1 MRMLKAIAFGA
12 LALAGSVAL
21 AQSSRD
27 SASALTPTVLRT
39 EARTTAPAP
48 SVTAGARLLTKADAD
63 AWLDGYMPYA
73 MRAGDIPGAVVAIVK
88 DGQILTSR
96 GFGYADVAKRIRVD
110 PERTLFRPGS
120 VSKLFTWT
128 AVMQLVEQ
136 RRLDLDTD
144 VNRYLDFQIPP
155 YGGKPI
161 TLRQIMTHTAGFQE
175 AAKDTVFFDQ
185 RRQVPL
191 GQFLKRW
198 VPARIYAPGT
208 TPAYSNW
215 ATALAGYIVERAS
228 GLSFDDYVDQR
239 IFSAIGMRNST
250 FRQPLPARLRAQM
263 AVGYPRGSEPGK
275 AFEFVGPA
283 PAGSLSSTGNDMA
296 RFMIAHLAQGRGLM
310 SSDTAATMHNSPL
323 DRVNPRS
330 LIPPLNRMELG
341 FFETDINGREVIGHL
356 GDTQLF
362 HTSLHL
368 FINDGVGFYVSFNS
382 RGKESAVGPLRTAL
396 FEDFADRYFPALD
409 RDGRIDA
416 ATARQHAALM
426 AGNWELSLRT
436 QSDFLALFGLLG
448 QTKVGVGANGEL
460 VAGGL
465 TDQSGAARHWVEIAP
480 FVWRERNGHE
490 RLAAQVVDGKVV
502 RWSWGLIAP
511 FMVYDRV
518 PVSRSST
525 WILPLLYASLGI
537 LLLTFLHWPFNWAI
551 RRRLGVPLGLTG
563 RPLLAYRGVRLA
575 AGLALAILVGW
586 GLAVTSILTDSA
598 SGAGSDGFLWFLQIA
613 GILVFVGLVLVSAWN
628 LRQAWAER
636 RRWHGKLWAVL
647 VLLASLL
654 LLYVAWNFGLVAMT
668 VNY

>member
-1 MRMLKAIAFGA
+1 MLKAIVCAA
-12 LALAGSVAL
+12 LALVSGVAL
-21 AQSSRD
+21 AQSGPDR
-27 SASALTPTVLRT
+27 ASALTPAKTST
-39 EARTTAPAP
+39 AAQPTTAPPPVAA
-48 SVTAGARLLTKADAD
+48 SARPLTKADAD
-63 AWLDGYMPYA
+63 IWLDGYMPYA
-73 MRAGDIPGAVVAIVK
+73 MRTGDIPGAVVAIVK

-96 GFGYADVAKRIRVD
+96 GFGYADVARRIRVD
-110 PERTLFRPGS
+110 PDRTLFRPGS

-136 RRLDLDTD
+136 RRLDLDAD
-144 VNRYLDFQIPP
+144 VNRYLDFRIPP
-155 YGGKPI
+155 YEGKPI

-175 AAKDTVFFDQ
+175 AAKDTVFFDKQ
-185 RRQVPL
+185 RQVPL
-191 GQFLKRW
+191 GTFLKRW
-198 VPARIYAPGT
+198 VPERIYAPGT

-215 ATALAGYIVERAS
+215 ATALAGYVVERAS
-228 GLSFDDYVDQR
+228 GMSFDDYVDQR
-239 IFSAIGMRNST
+239 IFAPLGMRNST

-263 AVGYPRGSEPGK
+263 AVGYPRGSEPGRPY
-275 AFEFVGPA
+275 EFVGPA

-310 SSDTAATMHNSPL
+310 APRTAAVMHNSPL

-341 FFETDINGREVIGHL
+341 FFETNINDREVIGHL

-368 FINDGVGFYVSFNS
+368 FIDDGVGLYVSFNS
-382 RGKESAVGPLRTAL
+382 RGKDSAVGALRTAL
-396 FEDFADRYFPALD
+396 FEDFADRYFPAPN
-409 RDGRIDA
+409 RDGRVDA
-416 ATARQHAALM
+416 ATARRHAELM
-426 AGNWELSLRT
+426 AGNWELSLRS

-448 QTKVGVGANGEL
+448 QTNVGVGANGEL

-480 FVWRERNGHE
+480 FVWRERDGHE

-502 RWSWGLIAP
+502 RWSWGLLAP

-518 PVSRSST
+518 PTSRSSI

-537 LLLTFLHWPFNWAI
+537 LLLTFLHWPLNWAV
-551 RRRLGVPLGLTG
+551 RRRHNVPLELGG
-563 RPLLAYRGVRLA
+563 RAMLAYRGVRLA
-575 AGLALAILVGW
+575 AGLTLAILIGW
-586 GLAVTSILTDSA
+586 VLAVTSILTDSA
-598 SGAGSDGFLWFLQIA
+598 SGAGSDGFLWFLQVA
-613 GILVFVGLVLVSAWN
+613 GLLVFVGLVLASAWN

-636 RRWHGKLWAVL
+636 RRWYGKLWAVL
-647 VLLASLL
+647 VFLASLL
-654 LLYVAWNFGLVAMT
+654 LLYVAWGFGLVAMT